1 MTGESDIRAMFRLL
15 AGAAMISFAPV
26 FVRLVDV
33 PPTSSAFY
41 RTLIGGLMLAVY
53 VWLSRQTLWGGRPVL
68 WPLLIAGA
76 FFALDLW
83 AWHKSIWFVGP
94 GLATLLANFQV
105 FFMALA
111 GVFLLREPAR
121 PVLWIAIPLALT
133 GLGLIVGVDW
143 NALVPDYRLGLAYGL
158 LTAFAY
164 AGYLLSLRR
173 ARLAGSR
180 ASVAGDLTVA
190 SLVSAACLLVA
201 AWLEDI
207 TLAVP
212 SVSDWGLLS
221 AYALVAQVLGW
232 ILITGA
238 LSRVRASTV
247 GLLLLLQPTLAFVWD
262 VLLFGRAFGLT
273 ETTGALLSLAAIYLG
288 SRPGGRPPPG
298 RNPA

>member
-1 MTGESDIRAMFRLL
+1 MTGESDIRAMLRLL

-41 RTLIGGLMLAVY
+41 RTLLGGIFLTAY
-53 VWLSRQTLWGGRPVL
+53 VRLSRETLWGGPQVVR
-68 WPLLIAGA
+68 PLLVAGA

-83 AWHKSIWFVGP
+83 AWHQSIWFVGP

-111 GVFLLREPAR
+111 GIFLLKEPAR
-121 PVLWIAIPLALT
+121 PVLWVAIPLALT

-143 NALVPDYRLGLAYGL
+143 DALGPDYRLGLAYGL

-173 ARLAGSR
+173 ARMAGSR
-180 ASVAGDLTVA
+180 ASVAGDLAVA
-190 SLVSAACLLVA
+190 SFVSAACLWLVA
-201 AWLEDI
+201 LVEDVS
-207 TLAVP
+207 LGVP
-212 SVSDWGLLS
+212 TAADWGLLAS
-221 AYALVAQVLGW
+221 YALVAQVLGW

-262 VLLFGRAFGLT
+262 VLLFARPFGPR
-273 ETTGALLSLAAIYLG
+273 EVAGALLAIGAIYLG
-288 SRPGGRPPPG
+288 SRPARRSAGPG
-298 RNPA
+298 AT

>member
-15 AGAAMISFAPV
+15 AGAALISFAPV

-41 RTLIGGLMLAVY
+41 RTLLGGLMLAVF
-53 VWLSRQTLWGGRPVL
+53 VRLSRQTLWGGPRVF
-68 WPLLIAGA
+68 WPLMIAGA

-83 AWHKSIWFVGP
+83 AWHQSIWYVGP

-143 NALVPDYRLGLAYGL
+143 DSLGPDYRLGLAYGL

-173 ARLAGSR
+173 ARLAGSQ

-190 SLVSAACLLVA
+190 SLVSAAWLWVVA
-201 AWLEDI
+201 QLEGVS
-207 TLAVP
+207 LAVP
-212 SVSDWGLLS
+212 SLADWTLLG

-262 VLLFGRAFGLT
+262 VLLFGRAFGPT
-273 ETTGALLSLAAIYLG
+273 ETVGALLSLAAIYLG
-288 SRPGGRPPPG
+288 SRPGGRPPAG
-298 RNPA
+298 GKPA